1 MGCAFNGFLHVR
13 WAYPGNSVSDW
24 GYNEACE
31 GWEQAFRLYAG
42 RNPRWI
48 FHEVSFTAISE
59 IEVLAAFWVTFEID
73 NKPTQEANM
82 FLETFRKEL
91 AGWKLIRSYVESSI
105 SKRFVTL

>member
-1 MGCAFNGFLHVR
+1 MYGGRIQVIVYQIGDTRKRVKA
-13 WAYPGNSVSDW
+13 GN
-24 GYNEACE
+24 
-31 GWEQAFRLYAG
+31 RLFVYM
-42 RNPRWI
+42 RDVIQN